1 MFDRSSTND
10 PSKKTLRAHPSI
22 KTYIAPPTLPPDAVI
37 NRVLQVTPLGTTR
50 AQSQATSLKNT
61 VAPGIS
67 YKGSSFN
74 DFQFSATLGMDGNT
88 LTSRD
93 QTAGQALGET
103 RIPVDF
109 ATHPIYLESDYTTN
123 RIVYK
128 KDSIESYDFCSE
140 IHDTARPPYK
150 LDCLKKEFLREGGQA
165 QGRLFP
171 TEDTLKVWN
180 TYKTWLEV
188 KSAILKLSTDTDSM
202 NKATQQRAI
211 VNFLGVLVE
220 PKRVSVQ
227 QDPGLECFWFSH
239 SNDLTARSTFLGR
252 RIRTTIPFINRQ
264 LVGDDG
270 KPVKK
275 DQVSMIYFTNF
286 KSDIDLDLYLR
297 VTADDGFGTH
307 YNSSM
312 SGYVNMK
319 RVNSKN
325 ELTSLTYMAP
335 TTFTTKEPWF
345 IKANGQNYLCG
356 YYHQG
361 IGGLYYKL
369 EIWDGYTWNLV
380 PERLLSLQRN
390 AFAPMVCFEVNK
402 TPGKYG
408 CDYPFCDK
416 RFGGYKMKWT
426 SQLAGGPNWDYCVVP
441 NEHFPFGK
449 SAMNFSPGGGGILSK
464 FSFKLYAVMTMT
476 MLLRINE
483 LPQKVNDIVVLFSE
497 LGQIA
502 LRVTPKSIRSVE
514 LSLATKYG
522 STDFNPVVPIG
533 QPILVVIRFLR
544 NDYDIYSLNSIQIG
558 AGILGGHQVKPE
570 GMKESKP
577 FVYQDPRLL
586 ENPDSANSYTIHI
599 GGYTKFSLFWIYW
612 YDYPL
617 KWDKGILV
625 Y

>member
-10 PSKKTLRAHPSI
+10 PSKNTLRAHPSI
-22 KTYIAPPTLPPDAVI
+22 QTYIAPPTLPPDSVI

-50 AQSQATSLKNT
+50 AQSQGTSLQNT
-61 VAPGIS
+61 IAPRVS
-67 YKGSSFN
+67 YTGSRFD
-74 DFQFSATLGMDGNT
+74 DFQFTATLGMDQGT
-88 LTSRD
+88 LSARS
-93 QTAGQALGET
+93 QTADRALGTSNISGEPMT
-103 RIPVDF
+103 YP
-109 ATHPIYLESDYTTN
+109 HYLESDYTAN

-140 IHDTARPPYK
+140 LRDSDRPPYK
-150 LDCLKKEFLREGGQA
+150 LDCLKKEFLREGGQS

-171 TEDTLKVWN
+171 REETLKVWN
-180 TYKTWLEV
+180 SYKSWLDV
-188 KSAILKLSTDTDSM
+188 KSAILKLSTDTDSI
-202 NKATQQRAI
+202 NKATQQNAI
-211 VNFLGVLVE
+211 LNFFGVRVE
-220 PKRVSVQ
+220 PKKAYVQ
-227 QDPGLECFWFSH
+227 EDPGLECFWFTH
-239 SNDLTARSTFLGR
+239 SNDLTTQSTFLGR
-252 RIRTTIPFINRQ
+252 RIRTTIPFVNRQ

-270 KPVKK
+270 KPIKRDK
-275 DQVSMIYFTNF
+275 VSMIYFSNMT
-286 KSDIDLDLYLR
+286 SDIDLDMYLR

-307 YNSSM
+307 YNSYM

-319 RVNSKN
+319 RVNSHN

-335 TTFTTKEPWF
+335 TTFTLKDPWY
-345 IKANGQNYLCG
+345 IKANGQNYLSG

-369 EIWDGYTWNLV
+369 EIWDGYTWALV
-380 PERLLSLQRN
+380 PERMLSLQRN

-402 TPGKYG
+402 APGKYG

-426 SQLAGGPNWDYCVVP
+426 SKIGGGPNWDYCVVP

-476 MLLRINE
+476 MLIRINQI
-483 LPQKVNDIVVLFSE
+483 PQDTNDIMVLFSE

-502 LRVTPKSIRSVE
+502 LRVTPKTRGSVE

-522 STDFNPVVPIG
+522 STDFNPIVPLG

-544 NDYDIYSLNSIQIG
+544 NEHDIYSLDSIQIG
-558 AGILGGHQVKPE
+558 AGILRGHQVKPE

-577 FVYQDPRLL
+577 FVYSDPRLL
-586 ENPDSANSYTIHI
+586 ENPDSANSYTIHL

-617 KWDKGILV
+617 KLEKGNLV